1 MPRHLGKRHLL
12 VFPVPENL
20 SPLARLSQCS
30 VSIVLGSTLCLI
42 SLISYHRPKTQPW
55 TMCSKSCVVPLCCLS
70 ADCWLLKDFHCDT
83 SCGLLLPLSK
93 CMQAYRH
100 SVGVSSSLFPHIR
113 GSLQTP
119 FPLTIQNLLAGSWDY
134 ISHPGSS
141 YLAFASLT
149 NHFLLMLLSDSLVF
163 DSGHD
168 ICSLIS
174 QIWLNPMPSLGS

>member
-119 FPLTIQNLLAGSWDY
+119 FLSPSRTCLLGPGIIFLILDLGTWHLPLWPIT
-134 ISHPGSS
+134 S
-141 YLAFASLT
+141 YSCFFQIAWFLIPAMTFAAL
-149 NHFLLMLLSDSLVF
+149 
-163 DSGHD
+163 
-168 ICSLIS
+168 
-174 QIWLNPMPSLGS
+174 